1 MLAEVARQRPAA
13 RLDGVVVQPM
23 VAGGVEVIIGVK
35 TDPLFGPAVV
45 FGLGGILVEV
55 LKDVAIR
62 VPPLDAATAREMVEE
77 IRGAALLRGVRGRP
91 PRTWRRWP
99 TPSAAGPARGRPP
112 RPPGRPGPE
121 PGTRAARGQGV
132 TAVDWLIQFDDAE

>member
-1 MLAEVARQRPAA
+1 
-13 RLDGVVVQPM
+13 M

-91 PRTWRRWP
+91 PADV
-99 TPSAAGPARGRPP
+99 AALADAIVRLGQLAADHRDHLVALDLNPVLVL
-112 RPPGRPGPE
+112 PE
-121 PGTRAARGQGV
+121 GQGV